1 MNGYMLIIIE
11 VLSCHFSEVLVK
23 TFSLSDE
30 GQEDIFIFTIT
41 RPLWKKEVLQK
52 KKKNPTNSIHKQGD
66 SDDYNFGT
74 FDIFILLEIE
84 FSSLFS
90 ISSLGFN

>member
-1 MNGYMLIIIE
+1 MKVKRTFL
-11 VLSCHFSEVLVK
+11 FSQLQDHCE
-23 TFSLSDE
+23 
-30 GQEDIFIFTIT
+30 
-41 RPLWKKEVLQK
+41 KKKSFKK

>member
-1 MNGYMLIIIE
+1 MKVKRTFL
-11 VLSCHFSEVLVK
+11 FSQLQDHCE
-23 TFSLSDE
+23 
-30 GQEDIFIFTIT
+30 
-41 RPLWKKEVLQK
+41 KKKSFK
-52 KKKNPTNSIHKQGD
+52 KKKPTNSIHKQGD